1 MGRNARLRA
10 SHYAVAIS
18 ARTQFERKLVG
29 RLGLEPADGSDLW
42 FKAHPKEEPM
52 NHSLAAVRHRARRA
66 RVTQDHRIKSPTVS
80 LLTTTIYNTE
90 STTTTSNPLS
100 FNALID
106 SCFTG
111 GSWLELRLVE
121 HECPTSVPRANRP
134 RTPPAAPGSG
144 GGPSQAALAYGLARW
159 YDDRGD
165 PDRARQAYRRIV
177 SEAPW
182 AAFGAIA
189 AETEL
194 ANLSDAENPVW

>member
-1 MGRNARLRA
+1 MCGRGRG
-10 SHYAVAIS
+10 SPAI
-18 ARTQFERKLVG
+18 
-29 RLGLEPADGSDLW
+29 D
-42 FKAHPKEEPM
+42 
-52 NHSLAAVRHRARRA
+52 HSLVVASHRARRA
-66 RVTQDHRIKSPTVS
+66 RVTRDHRIKSPTVQPIDNNHRQAS
-80 LLTTTIYNTE
+80 TIRPQQPG
-90 STTTTSNPLS
+90 NPLS
-100 FNALID
+100 FNTLID
-106 SCFTG
+106 SYFTG

-121 HECPTSVPRANRP
+121 PECPTSVPRANRP

>member
-1 MGRNARLRA
+1 MKVPLSRLR
-10 SHYAVAIS
+10 
-18 ARTQFERKLVG
+18 
-29 RLGLEPADGSDLW
+29 P
-42 FKAHPKEEPM
+42 
-52 NHSLAAVRHRARRA
+52 
-66 RVTQDHRIKSPTVS
+66 
-80 LLTTTIYNTE
+80 
-90 STTTTSNPLS
+90 
-100 FNALID
+100 
-106 SCFTG
+106 
-111 GSWLELRLVE
+111 
-121 HECPTSVPRANRP
+121 
-134 RTPPAAPGSG
+134 PPAAPGSG

>member
-1 MGRNARLRA
+1 MLTEICNAYRNCQDRWAPTHQPP
-10 SHYAVAIS
+10 S
-18 ARTQFERKLVG
+18 QFNTCERCTHLC
-29 RLGLEPADGSDLW
+29 
-42 FKAHPKEEPM
+42 
-52 NHSLAAVRHRARRA
+52 SL
-66 RVTQDHRIKSPTVS
+66 
-80 LLTTTIYNTE
+80 
-90 STTTTSNPLS
+90 
-100 FNALID
+100 D
-106 SCFTG
+106 SRFTG

-121 HECPTSVPRANRP
+121 HECPTRVPRANRP